1 MVRPYED
8 ASADVGLTHNSLHN
22 YRLGA
27 VSQYTSLSHRWLR
40 DRLHRRA
47 RVGNLARAL
56 WLLFTRKLN
65 SPFF

>member
-1 MVRPYED
+1 MVLRLKN
-8 ASADVGLTHNSLHN
+8 ASAEVGLTNNSLHN
-22 YRLGA
+22 SCLDA
-27 VSQYTSLSHRWLR
+27 VSRYSSLSDRWLR